1 MGEGHGD
8 HLPTLPTGCL
18 SSVGS
23 EQRAGIAH
31 SRAAT
36 ALPAWT
42 LAGSQSHLGWLSMQL
57 TGPPAVLGGWEH
69 SRLSRYMHT
78 GAQGLGPWEAPEEH
92 LRVKGLKVGQALRS
106 FAQKSPGAQGICM
119 SQGRNRV
126 RF

>member
-1 MGEGHGD
+1 
-8 HLPTLPTGCL
+8 
-18 SSVGS
+18 
-23 EQRAGIAH
+23 
-31 SRAAT
+31 
-36 ALPAWT
+36 
-42 LAGSQSHLGWLSMQL
+42 
-57 TGPPAVLGGWEH
+57 
-69 SRLSRYMHT
+69 MHT